1 LHLTPSQLP
10 QCRTTEPRDEEKCRR
25 VLVYR
30 GGFFFPITRTIG
42 TLHRGLVWA
51 VSIVSTVDF
60 QGSLSHSL
68 NFVSVARPRCSG
80 SSRRI
85 STPCLARTH
94 STNFGGDFQHHLA
107 FPYVH
112 QICRSKRPCARAQSE
127 KRKTNH
133 HSHGPFC
140 SSQEPH
146 YELSFAGNPCVT
158 WGCLEWMQTV

>member
-1 LHLTPSQLP
+1 MHGNRMCLTTLTVNLKPFLCNLRIRFDLAQAINRCINRVHIKSLASYPIPTPSVQNN
-10 QCRTTEPRDEEKCRR
+10 RTSRWGKMSQSLG
-25 VLVYR
+25 VSWGV
-30 GGFFFPITRTIG
+30 FFPITRTIG

-51 VSIVSTVDF
+51 VSMVSTVDF

-112 QICRSKRPCARAQSE
+112 QICRSKRPCARA
-127 KRKTNH
+127 
-133 HSHGPFC
+133 
-140 SSQEPH
+140 
-146 YELSFAGNPCVT
+146 
-158 WGCLEWMQTV
+158 